1 MKTLR
6 KSFCAIIIL
15 CMVALTTS
23 CNSLLNLLEQGITEE
38 LSAKINEPALDIIN
52 KCNAALSNK
61 TYLRLFKTKD
71 YYDTERTVCIVDDN
85 YMVLHSEDS
94 DPVVYAYRIDSLM
107 YYSHV
112 LTGFKGKYVVPN
124 TEKLIGFKGYATN
137 VLNPNITIS
146 FVIQR
151 DVDFTKSNGY
161 RSAWEAAGITG
172 YSFGNREKTRYV
184 DDFGR
189 VCYHKFQDYFD
200 DIFLTSKRDIVNKKM
215 YLAIS
220 ILNKS
225 EQ

>member
-23 CNSLLNLLEQGITEE
+23 CNSLLNLLEQGIT
-38 LSAKINEPALDIIN
+38 
-52 KCNAALSNK
+52 
-61 TYLRLFKTKD
+61 
-71 YYDTERTVCIVDDN
+71 
-85 YMVLHSEDS
+85 
-94 DPVVYAYRIDSLM
+94 
-107 YYSHV
+107 
-112 LTGFKGKYVVPN
+112 
-124 TEKLIGFKGYATN
+124 
-137 VLNPNITIS
+137 
-146 FVIQR
+146 
-151 DVDFTKSNGY
+151 
-161 RSAWEAAGITG
+161 
-172 YSFGNREKTRYV
+172 YV